1 MWNKFFGLM
10 KLVYDYGE
18 DTKKNSGKIKDLEAE
33 MARMA
38 DDMSRMTYE
47 IRRLNDEMG
56 HLKNSEN
63 SEREKMALRLEN
75 TLLKMGNRL
84 PAPKNDETE

>member
-47 IRRLNDEMG
+47 IRRLNDELG

-75 TLLKMGNRL
+75 TLLKMRQL
-84 PAPKNDETE
+84 PAPKSDEME